1 MDKRKQLIFVTLLIL
16 AVVGLVDSF
25 IIFEKVLGNIY
36 APCVIGEG
44 CETVLYS
51 YYSKFLGIP
60 LSWWGM
66 GFYALAAVFLSLIL
80 ISKKEVLEKIY
91 FLQITAGFLF
101 SLYLFYV
108 QVFELGTLCTYCM
121 ISFSDILISIILLLY
136 LKRFRTKE
144 FAIL

>member
-66 GFYALAAVFLSLIL
+66 GFYALATVFLSLIL
-80 ISKKEVLEKIY
+80 ISKKEVLKKIY
-91 FLQITAGFLF
+91 FLQITTGFLF

-136 LKRFRTKE
+136 LKCFRTKE